1 MKKILY
7 LLLAIVVVV
16 VVGIG
21 VLVTLID
28 PNQFKPLIAEQV
40 KKATGRDLV
49 MEGDISWRFF
59 PSIGFDIGRT
69 EFRNP
74 EGFAEPNLVQFNE
87 AGVSVSVLP
96 LFSHQLEVG
105 RVTLKDAR
113 VFIQT
118 RKDGVSNLDGL
129 TGESGSTAQPTP
141 ESSQTEPQPQP
152 AGDGEP
158 VVEGETATGE
168 KWVIRLAGIA
178 LENASVSIRD
188 DKAGTMT
195 ALDSLNLNLSQ
206 FAPGEWA
213 DLSFDLAGQNGA
225 MRFTAQGKT
234 GLQIA
239 ETLDDASLRNTELS
253 ASMTEAGTKLEKVT
267 VKLDKFTLGDWGEV
281 SLAAKGQVPDLAFD
295 ASGKMR
301 LMVNQDKN
309 KVSVQGLDLNS
320 SLEGATLPRP
330 TMTVGIAGDAEYDLK
345 ASLAKL
351 SQFTLKADELA
362 LKGDAS
368 FKQAAI
374 PMIRFDLN
382 SDEINVDNWIGSPEE
397 ASAGSGQA
405 ESGQKQSAS
414 AEQPASPA
422 APATASD
429 QEPDL
434 SALKQFDVAGT
445 VKVGRFVAANAKLSH
460 VDLAFAIK
468 NGVLDL
474 DQFAAELYDG
484 TIAAKAR
491 LDATGKL
498 PVYQVTKTIK
508 GVQVQPLLK
517 DVADN
522 DILAGTGNIE
532 VEVKGKGLAE
542 SRLKKNLDGTVA
554 INFADGAVNG
564 INIPKMIRDA
574 KAKLKG
580 KSDSAGD
587 EAKKTD
593 FSAMT
598 ATFVLKDG
606 KASTNNMYLASP
618 LLRVDGRGNTDLIE
632 QTLDFQ
638 IDTSLVATSKGQGGK
653 SVDEVADITVPLD
666 ITGTWLAPDYKVN
679 FKELVKRNSE
689 LDKRAKELEAKAKK
703 EADRLEEK
711 ANKEV
716 QRGLDKLLGDKSK
729 DDKVQKAADKLLK
742 GLFN

>member
-21 VLVTLID
+21 VLVTLVD

-74 EGFAEPNLVQFNE
+74 EGFDEPNLVQFNE

-105 RVTLKDAR
+105 KVTLKDAR

-129 TGESGSTAQPTP
+129 TGDTA
-141 ESSQTEPQPQP
+141 SSAPQPQP
-152 AGDGEP
+152 QSQPESQPESQPQGSEGEP

-168 KWVIRLAGIA
+168 QWVIRLAGIA

-213 DLSFDLAGQNGA
+213 DFSFDLAGQNGA

-234 GLQIA
+234 GLKIA
-239 ETLDDASLRNTELS
+239 ETLDNASLRNTELS
-253 ASMTEAGTKLEKVT
+253 ASMTEAGTQLENVT
-267 VKLDKFTLGDWGEV
+267 VKLDQFTLGDWGEV

-295 ASGKMR
+295 ASGKLR

-309 KVSVQGLDLNS
+309 KVSVQGLDLNAA
-320 SLEGATLPRP
+320 LEGATLPRP

-351 SQFTLKADELA
+351 NQFTLKADELA

-368 FKQAAI
+368 FKQAEI
-374 PMIRFDLN
+374 PVIRFDLS
-382 SDEINVDNWIGSPEE
+382 SDEINVDNWTGSPEDATAE
-397 ASAGSGQA
+397 AEPVKAEQSESEQESAPVASAT
-405 ESGQKQSAS
+405 
-414 AEQPASPA
+414 P
-422 APATASD
+422 SD

-460 VDLAFAIK
+460 VDLAIAIK
-468 NGVLDL
+468 DGVLDL
-474 DQFAAELYDG
+474 NKFAAELYDG

-498 PVYQVTKTIK
+498 PVYQVSKTIK

-522 DILAGTGNIE
+522 DILAGTGNIN
-532 VEVKGKGLAE
+532 VDVKGQGLAE
-542 SRLKKNLDGTVA
+542 SRLKKNLDGTVT

-580 KSDSAGD
+580 KSDSVRD

-598 ATFVLKDG
+598 ATLVLKDG
-606 KASTNNMYLASP
+606 KASTDNMYLASP

-666 ITGTWLAPDYKVN
+666 ITGTWLAPDYQIN

-689 LDKRAKELEAKAKK
+689 LDKRAKELKAKAKK

-716 QRGLDKLLGDKSK
+716 QRGLEKLLGDKAK
-729 DDKVQKAADKLLK
+729 DDKVQQAADKLLK